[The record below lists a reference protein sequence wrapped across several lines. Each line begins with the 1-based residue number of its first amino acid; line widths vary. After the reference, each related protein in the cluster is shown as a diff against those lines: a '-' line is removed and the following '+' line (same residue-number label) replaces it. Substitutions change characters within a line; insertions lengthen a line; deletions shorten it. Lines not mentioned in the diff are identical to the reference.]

1 MLTVEVPLIAIRK
14 TENVSSGRILMN
26 GDDDCS
32 ERDDGNVVVVKVYC
46 NDDDGAWYWCPPKM
60 Q

>member
-1 MLTVEVPLIAIRK
+1 
-14 TENVSSGRILMN
+14 MN

-46 NDDDGAWYWCPPKM
+46 NDDDGAWYWCPPKNAIAM
-60 Q
+60 FQNLYS